1 MNREYIKKAS
11 FIANTIRMGLAMILP
26 ILFIGSMTVLLNGFP
41 SQAYQDFL
49 NSFMGG
55 ALRSILL
62 MIQKT
67 TVGML
72 AVYMTIALNVCYMN
86 QTLQDERPVS
96 RFGSLLGCV
105 TGFFIIVGFFAGET
119 DLSLLSGQGMF
130 SALLSGI
137 IGSALYRRFE
147 EVFKTGRSVFVDGAD
162 SAFNAALSV
171 IKPFLAVVLCF
182 AVTNYLITI
191 CFEVESVQHLF
202 MNVMDAL
209 FLKMHRSYSSGLL
222 FTFLISVMWWFGIH
236 GNNVLNQVAED
247 LFTEIIPGE
256 IVSKSFIDT
265 FVIMGGT
272 GCLIGLLLAM
282 IIFGRR
288 NSTRKLARMA
298 FIPCVFN
305 ISELLVFGFPV
316 IYNPLMAIPFI
327 MAPVLCYTNAFLCT
341 RFGFMPNVT
350 TSVVWTTPP
359 LISGYLAT
367 GSVKG
372 VIVQIINI
380 LISVACYAP
389 FMIMHEKRSL
399 NEYSASMDELIYV
412 LKKSKEKNE
421 MIILTDCGGSVGRLA
436 KMLVSDLQDSLNL
449 SAIREFGEKPES
461 PLLTDYAL
469 KYDDNGKCIGAETS
483 LNWDHIRY
491 GTVYQPLALELAK
504 ESGDLY
510 SLETYVAEKA
520 VGDYAE
526 LRKEHGDGF
535 RLGISVSIPTFRDRR
550 FVPFLQELAKSNM
563 LRAGNIYIEINGDAK
578 WAGSE
583 EAEELIDRIRTF
595 GYTFASDDNIG
606 G

>member
-1 MNREYIKKAS
+1 MNREYMKKAS

-72 AVYMTIALNVCYMN
+72 AVYMTIALNVSYMD

-119 DLSLLSGQGMF
+119 DLSLFSGQGMF

-137 IGSALYRRFE
+137 IGSALYWRFE

-222 FTFLISVMWWFGIH
+222 FTFLISVMWWLGIH

-449 SAIREFGEKPES
+449 SATREFGEKPES

-469 KYDDNGKCIGAETS
+469 KYDDNGKCIGADAV

-520 VGDYAE
+520 VGDSAG
-526 LRKEHGDGF
+526 LRKEHGDDF
-535 RLGISVSIPTFRDRR
+535 TLGISVSIPTLRDRR
-550 FVPFLQELAKSNM
+550 FVPFLQELAKRYM
-563 LRAGNIYIEINGDAK
+563 LRTGNIYIEINGDAK

>member
-1 MNREYIKKAS
+1 MNREYMKKAS

-72 AVYMTIALNVCYMN
+72 AVYMTIALNVSYMN

-298 FIPCVFN
+298 FVPCVFN

-316 IYNPLMAIPFI
+316 IYNPLMVIPFI
-327 MAPVLCYTNAFLCT
+327 LAPVLCYTNAFLCT
-341 RFGFMPNVT
+341 RFGFLPKVANT
-350 TSVVWTTPP
+350 VVWTTPP
-359 LISGYLAT
+359 LISGYIAT
-367 GSVKG
+367 GSVRG
-372 VIVQIINI
+372 IIVQIINI

-399 NEYSASMDELIYV
+399 NEYSASMDELVYV

-421 MIILTDCGGSVGRLA
+421 MTILTDCGGSVGRLA

-449 SAIREFGEKPES
+449 SATREFGEKPES

-469 KYDDNGKCIGAETS
+469 KYDDTGKCIGAETS

-491 GTVYQPLALELAK
+491 GTVYQPLVLELAK

-510 SLETYVAEKA
+510 GLETYVAEKA

-578 WAGSE
+578 WVESE